1 MPRSSNRQAPC
12 VPPHVRAQSDG
23 LPSLACRGEG
33 GDAAAGGRG
42 QGTNRPEG
50 GVGAAIVE
58 SLGWGVCGGGGFRE
72 LPRPGADGASEAGSG
87 RSGRIRRD
95 PDVQAGNSLGREGGA
110 RRDSERGH
118 GTTAGVG
125 KWRWR

>member
-58 SLGWGVCGGGGFRE
+58 SLGWGEIFDCELQEDKEESAKPTTIKVCLEHTVRHHVT
-72 LPRPGADGASEAGSG
+72 RHSC
-87 RSGRIRRD
+87 RTI
-95 PDVQAGNSLGREGGA
+95 SL
-110 RRDSERGH
+110 DQFS
-118 GTTAGVG
+118 
-125 KWRWR
+125 